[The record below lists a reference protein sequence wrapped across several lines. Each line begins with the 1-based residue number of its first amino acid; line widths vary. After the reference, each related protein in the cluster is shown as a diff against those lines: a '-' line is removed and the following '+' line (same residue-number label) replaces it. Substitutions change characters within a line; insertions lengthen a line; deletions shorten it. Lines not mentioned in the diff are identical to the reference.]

1 MYISIDVNDLK
12 KVNQEFNNNYKK
24 NRIKAFKRTS
34 YIHSCILVMIILA
47 LFSIYLI
54 INNTSILY
62 VKKDFIIIS
71 MVMLSFCLVPIFI
84 VINKLN
90 DKNFSSFRYKYLLDQ
105 FFINIDS
112 EKKELLLM
120 SKKTSI
126 KVNLIKGNIKISN
139 DILLLY
145 NNKNIIAIIPLYKLM
160 NKKYLLDRIKENV
173 EVIKYGD

>member
-1 MYISIDVNDLK
+1 MV
-12 KVNQEFNNNYKK
+12 
-24 NRIKAFKRTS
+24 
-34 YIHSCILVMIILA
+34 ILA

-145 NNKNIIAIIPLYKLM
+145 NNKNIVAIIPLYKLM

>member
-34 YIHSCILVMIILA
+34 YIHSCILVMVILA

-54 INNTSILY
+54 INNTLILY

-71 MVMLSFCLVPIFI
+71 MVMLSFCLVPIFM

-145 NNKNIIAIIPLYKLM
+145 NNENIVAIIPLYKLI
-160 NKKYLLDRIKENV
+160 NKKYLLDRIEENV